1 MKVGTSHST
10 LLNEKYFWILFHDDI
25 ALLIKASLTYFLAFA
40 ILTFKNP
47 FEEQDFSQHLW
58 ESEEKV
64 NQWLKIDRR
73 SKLINLLRK
82 RQFSIMILS
91 CNLTI

>member
-25 ALLIKASLTYFLAFA
+25 ALLIKASLPYFLAFA

-47 FEEQDFSQHLW
+47 FEEQD
-58 ESEEKV
+58 
-64 NQWLKIDRR
+64 
-73 SKLINLLRK
+73 
-82 RQFSIMILS
+82 IL
-91 CNLTI
+91 